1 MNDLNPPP
9 SLEQANVSFFLITY
23 QAFTIKFNR
32 SHDIEDC
39 KQEKMQLNLNLVLIE
54 GSN

>member
-1 MNDLNPPP
+1 MTKTPRP
-9 SLEQANVSFFLITY
+9 SFEQASVSIFFITY
-23 QAFTIKFNR
+23 QAFKINFNR

-39 KQEKMQLNLNLVLIE
+39 KQEKMQLNMNLVLKE